1 MNTVHDPPA
10 STTGTVVTKGLQ
22 QAMKPRQL
30 VMMSL
35 GGAIGAGLF
44 VGSGAGIAV
53 AGPAVLVSFLIAGFL
68 VVLVMRM
75 MGEMV
80 AADPDSGAFSVHA
93 ENAMGPIA
101 GRTIGWLYWVQVVIV
116 VAAEATAAA
125 AITAASIPAV
135 PQWAAALA
143 YMSVLTAVNLA
154 GVSRF
159 GEFEFWFAA
168 LKIVAIVAFLAVG
181 SAVIL
186 GWIPSF
192 DAPGLS
198 NLTGHGGF
206 APNGVTGIAAG
217 LLIVVFAFGGT
228 EVMAIAAAET
238 SEPRRN
244 VSRAVRSIVWRILV
258 FYVGSVLIMVTV
270 LPWTADELA
279 TGPFVAVL
287 NAAHVPGAGAVMTVV
302 VVIALL
308 SSLNAMLFS
317 GSRMIYSLSERGAA
331 AKVFGRVSG
340 NGVPRVAVLA
350 SVTFGFVTVVLNY
363 LAPDRVLPLL
373 LNAVGSTI
381 LVLWTFVTVSQIVLR
396 RRAEKSG
403 RTDLPLKMWGFPY
416 LSYVALALLAAVA
429 VLALFD
435 DSARNQLFATLTFT
449 CAITLACWVLGRRQ
463 RGAAADS
470 TPEKTPE
477 TVG

>member
-10 STTGTVVTKGLQ
+10 STTRLQ

-93 ENAMGPIA
+93 EKAMGPIA

-125 AITAASIPAV
+125 AITAASLPAV
-135 PQWAAALA
+135 PQWVAALA

-181 SAVIL
+181 SAMIL
-186 GWIPSF
+186 GWIPASTR
-192 DAPGLS
+192 P
-198 NLTGHGGF
+198 
-206 APNGVTGIAAG
+206 ICR
-217 LLIVVFAFGGT
+217 
-228 EVMAIAAAET
+228 T
-238 SEPRRN
+238 SP
-244 VSRAVRSIVWRILV
+244 A
-258 FYVGSVLIMVTV
+258 
-270 LPWTADELA
+270 TAD
-279 TGPFVAVL
+279 
-287 NAAHVPGAGAVMTVV
+287 
-302 VVIALL
+302 
-308 SSLNAMLFS
+308 S
-317 GSRMIYSLSERGAA
+317 
-331 AKVFGRVSG
+331 
-340 NGVPRVAVLA
+340 PRPA
-350 SVTFGFVTVVLNY
+350 SP
-363 LAPDRVLPLL
+363 ASPP
-373 LNAVGSTI
+373 
-381 LVLWTFVTVSQIVLR
+381 
-396 RRAEKSG
+396 
-403 RTDLPLKMWGFPY
+403 
-416 LSYVALALLAAVA
+416 
-429 VLALFD
+429 
-435 DSARNQLFATLTFT
+435 
-449 CAITLACWVLGRRQ
+449 AC
-463 RGAAADS
+463 
-470 TPEKTPE
+470 
-477 TVG
+477 

>member
-10 STTGTVVTKGLQ
+10 SSTGPVVTTGLQ

-93 ENAMGPIA
+93 ENAMGPVA

-135 PQWAAALA
+135 PQWLAALA

-181 SAVIL
+181 SAMIL

-206 APNGVTGIAAG
+206 AP
-217 LLIVVFAFGGT
+217 
-228 EVMAIAAAET
+228 
-238 SEPRRN
+238 P
-244 VSRAVRSIVWRILV
+244 
-258 FYVGSVLIMVTV
+258 
-270 LPWTADELA
+270 
-279 TGPFVAVL
+279 
-287 NAAHVPGAGAVMTVV
+287 
-302 VVIALL
+302 
-308 SSLNAMLFS
+308 
-317 GSRMIYSLSERGAA
+317 
-331 AKVFGRVSG
+331 
-340 NGVPRVAVLA
+340 
-350 SVTFGFVTVVLNY
+350 
-363 LAPDRVLPLL
+363 
-373 LNAVGSTI
+373 
-381 LVLWTFVTVSQIVLR
+381 TVSPASR
-396 RRAEKSG
+396 
-403 RTDLPLKMWGFPY
+403 P
-416 LSYVALALLAAVA
+416 
-429 VLALFD
+429 
-435 DSARNQLFATLTFT
+435 
-449 CAITLACWVLGRRQ
+449 AC
-463 RGAAADS
+463 
-470 TPEKTPE
+470 
-477 TVG
+477 